1 MHDEFLCVHAW
12 CDVKG
17 IVLVVG
23 MQGGEEKMSCGGGL
37 ARLGWAV
44 KGREGMGTGF
54 LPV

>member
-1 MHDEFLCVHAW
+1 MHDEFLCVRAW

-37 ARLGWAV
+37 AG
-44 KGREGMGTGF
+44 KGRDGHWVPP
-54 LPV
+54 LLIVCVA